1 MGNVIMGNEVKPES
15 LPAIFD
21 ICRTRV
27 MNAENVSDDEIVQSP
42 VLKFKERERLATYGF
57 LRRQQYVQ
65 YKMPPDDIIYTICIF
80 LQLMDEWNDSMT
92 HIHIQINRNTI
103 VKDHKGVGYCH
114 AFGKD
119 TIAFGQYKFWD
130 FQIIT
135 PERMGQAP
143 DYPDIILG
151 IIDENDI
158 EPCLPDF
165 TSYGSYG
172 IGLSLRENKLFHNGE
187 STTFNQ
193 WYMNSVYVTNGD
205 FIRMELDLRNGKY
218 GVLRY
223 IVGMDISTKM
233 TFEKIDINRKYKL
246 CVALMDG
253 KHGLKLVNGI

>member
-1 MGNVIMGNEVKPES
+1 MGNDIGSEVV
-15 LPAIFD
+15 PALTLLKNTEF
-21 ICRTRV
+21 
-27 MNAENVSDDEIVQSP
+27 ENDANDEIIQSHIGK
-42 VLKFKERERLATYGF
+42 LKQRERLATYGF
-57 LRRQQYVQ
+57 LRQYQ
-65 YKMPPDDIIYTICIF
+65 HEMPPEDIIYTICIF